1 VEDETGL
8 DASEVSGAPE
18 RAVAARLR
26 DMIEAGARARRT
38 PWGHAPMPDSSR
50 VVVHGLGGCFMRG
63 LFLAIFLLFA
73 FLAMSLFVGGS
84 LLQMFGAYY

>member
-1 VEDETGL
+1 VEDEAGL

-26 DMIEAGARARRT
+26 DIIEAAARARRT
-38 PWGHAPMPDSSR
+38 PWGHAPIPDSSR
-50 VVVHGLGGCFMRG
+50 VVLGLGGCLMRG

-73 FLAMSLFVGGS
+73 FLTISLFVGGS

>member
-1 VEDETGL
+1 
-8 DASEVSGAPE
+8 
-18 RAVAARLR
+18 
-26 DMIEAGARARRT
+26 MIEAAARTRRT

-50 VVVHGLGGCFMRG
+50 LVLGLGGCFMRG

-73 FLAMSLFVGGS
+73 FLTMSLILGGS

>member
-1 VEDETGL
+1 
-8 DASEVSGAPE
+8 
-18 RAVAARLR
+18 
-26 DMIEAGARARRT
+26 MIEAAARARRM

-50 VVVHGLGGCFMRG
+50 VVLGLGGCLIRG

-73 FLAMSLFVGGS
+73 FFTMSLMLGGS